1 MIDDWRSCGT
11 EGRDHDT
18 DDDSAGKVKGNF
30 PPTFRNLVVSS
41 SAAFFVRLASG
52 VTFIIRFLRFGL
64 IFSSSSPF
72 VHKIQAQTHAP
83 QLLPFFFLYFIR
95 RFTNETLP
103 HNTAERYR
111 PTASG
116 TLPHQYQSS
125 FGSTQLNSTQ
135 NLAPRLESCNY
146 LLLLLL
152 LLITTFCQYTHSGFS
167 IPLLHHLVQFLQRRR
182 TRRVFCIIFLL
193 ITVLS

>member
-1 MIDDWRSCGT
+1 M
-11 EGRDHDT
+11 
-18 DDDSAGKVKGNF
+18 
-30 PPTFRNLVVSS
+30 
-41 SAAFFVRLASG
+41 RLASG

-72 VHKIQAQTHAP
+72 VHKIQAQTHT
-83 QLLPFFFLYFIR
+83 LHSSCRFFLYFIR

-125 FGSTQLNSTQ
+125 FSSTQLKISHRVWRVAITFFFFFF
-135 NLAPRLESCNY
+135 LSPRSAN
-146 LLLLLL
+146 
-152 LLITTFCQYTHSGFS
+152 THTPDSVF
-167 IPLLHHLVQFLQRRR
+167 LFFHFVQFLQRRR
-182 TRRVFCIIFLL
+182 ARRVFCIIFLL